1 MIPEIFSNYLE
12 KKKTTLLAVGPMS
25 KNCVDATIE
34 LSNRYNTPIMF
45 IASRRQIDSKDFGGG
60 YVNNWTTETF
70 SSYVKK
76 KDKKKLII
84 LCRDH
89 GGPWQH
95 TSEKEKK
102 MSTKEAMASAKKSFS
117 KDIDAG
123 FKIIHIDTSLS
134 LKDTEKSKKKC
145 LDRLFEIYEFC
156 FSYAKKKGK
165 KIYFE
170 IGTEEQSGTTNTQE
184 ELEETL
190 SKTIEFC
197 NKKKFNKPTFVVIQ
211 SGTRVMETRN
221 VGTFETPFRVENEIP
236 AEIQVPK
243 MIDICNKYDVFMKE
257 HNTDYLS
264 NEALG
269 WHPRLGIH
277 AANVAPEFGVTETKA
292 LILLMNKNRLKKML
306 DKFLEISYNS
316 RKWEKW
322 MIKNSNASNF
332 DKSVISGHYIFSNP
346 NFIYLKKELEFEL
359 KKKSI
364 NLDTFL
370 KNEVKKNILRYLINF
385 RMI

>member
-1 MIPEIFSNYLE
+1 
-12 KKKTTLLAVGPMS
+12 
-25 KNCVDATIE
+25 
-34 LSNRYNTPIMF
+34 
-45 IASRRQIDSKDFGGG
+45 
-60 YVNNWTTETF
+60 
-70 SSYVKK
+70 
-76 KDKKKLII
+76 
-84 LCRDH
+84 
-89 GGPWQH
+89 
-95 TSEKEKK
+95 
-102 MSTKEAMASAKKSFS
+102 
-117 KDIDAG
+117 
-123 FKIIHIDTSLS
+123 
-134 LKDTEKSKKKC
+134 
-145 LDRLFEIYEFC
+145 
-156 FSYAKKKGK
+156 
-165 KIYFE
+165 
-170 IGTEEQSGTTNTQE
+170 
-184 ELEETL
+184 
-190 SKTIEFC
+190 
-197 NKKKFNKPTFVVIQ
+197 
-211 SGTRVMETRN
+211 
-221 VGTFETPFRVENEIP
+221 
-236 AEIQVPK
+236 

-277 AANVAPEFGVTETKA
+277 AANVAPEFGVAETKA
-292 LILLMNKNRLKKML
+292 LILLMHKNRFKKML

-346 NFIYLKKELEFEL
+346 DFINLKKELEFEL